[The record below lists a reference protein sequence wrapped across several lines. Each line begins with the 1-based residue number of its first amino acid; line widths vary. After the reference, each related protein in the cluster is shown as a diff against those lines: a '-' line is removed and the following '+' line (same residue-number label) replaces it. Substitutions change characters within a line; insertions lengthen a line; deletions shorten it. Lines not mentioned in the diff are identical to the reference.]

1 MHKILGKF
9 ARKSKRENNIYIKL
23 GRTNLTEWGRWKKNK
38 NLVCILPHK
47 GTKMIGIWGT
57 AEEIRGIKEGAI
69 NRNTSCAYL

>member
-1 MHKILGKF
+1 M
-9 ARKSKRENNIYIKL
+9 E
-23 GRTNLTEWGRWKKNK
+23 KKKK

-57 AEEIRGIKEGAI
+57 AEEIRGIKGAI